1 MTSPALIASHLESS
15 LKEHRPWV
23 IALWDELISDE
34 LAELGRQMPRIPLGI
49 DLAIDETCAVLYDE
63 KGEPN

>member
-49 DLAIDETCAVLYDE
+49 DVAIDETCDVLYE
-63 KGEPN
+63 GKGEPN

>member
-1 MTSPALIASHLESS
+1 LESS

-49 DLAIDETCAVLYDE
+49 DLAIDETCDVLSS

>member
-15 LKEHRPWV
+15 LKEHRPEV

-49 DLAIDETCAVLYDE
+49 DLAIDETYSMLDT
-63 KGEPN
+63 KGAPN

>member
-1 MTSPALIASHLESS
+1 LESS

-49 DLAIDETCAVLYDE
+49 DLAIDETCAVLSS

>member
-49 DLAIDETCAVLYDE
+49 DVAIGETCAVLYE
-63 KGEPN
+63 GKGVPN

>member
-1 MTSPALIASHLESS
+1 LESS

-49 DLAIDETCAVLYDE
+49 DLAIDETCAVLYE
-63 KGEPN
+63 GKGEPN

>member
-23 IALWDELISDE
+23 IALWDELILDE

-49 DLAIDETCAVLYDE
+49 DLAIDETCAVLYE
-63 KGEPN
+63 GKGEPN